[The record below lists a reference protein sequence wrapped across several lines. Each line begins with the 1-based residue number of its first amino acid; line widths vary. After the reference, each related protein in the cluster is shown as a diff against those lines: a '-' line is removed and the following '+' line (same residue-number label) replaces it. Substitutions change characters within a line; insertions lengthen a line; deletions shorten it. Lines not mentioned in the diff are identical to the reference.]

1 MTKQEQQ
8 IEYDREKIIVLKNI
22 HKTYLLGVEGVSA
35 LRGIDL
41 NVYRGDFLIIYG
53 ASGGGKTSLL
63 NVIGTI
69 DKPTKGDLLI
79 CGHKI
84 KFNT

>member
-1 MTKQEQQ
+1 
-8 IEYDREKIIVLKNI
+8 
-22 HKTYLLGVEGVSA
+22 VSA